1 MPILAVSSLLRVGGA
16 PVPSLLAMLAVVV
29 ARSRIDNRIGN
40 NRQNRTLARTL
51 PRPSTRPAP
60 PSNLQYHALGEKA
73 TMTARNTVTLKE
85 LYTTTRFLTES
96 WLCVEWAGGRRQ
108 QSAKPNPRPNIA
120 SPEFDTEVS

>member
-60 PSNLQYHALGEKA
+60 PRPAEQPPVSRSGRKGHNDSSEYCHSEGTIYNHKVPD
-73 TMTARNTVTLKE
+73 RE
-85 LYTTTRFLTES
+85 LVV
-96 WLCVEWAGGRRQ
+96 C
-108 QSAKPNPRPNIA
+108 
-120 SPEFDTEVS
+120 